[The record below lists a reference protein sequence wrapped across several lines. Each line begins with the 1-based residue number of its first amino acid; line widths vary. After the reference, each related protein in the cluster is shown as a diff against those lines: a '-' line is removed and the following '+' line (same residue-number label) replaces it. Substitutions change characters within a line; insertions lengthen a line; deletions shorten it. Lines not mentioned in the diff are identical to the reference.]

1 MANVLKKWVESDKRE
16 LKRLGKIAD
25 QVEAYANDM
34 EALSDEELK
43 AKTPEFKQRYQNGET
58 LDDLL
63 PEAFAVAREGAKRV
77 LGLYPYRVQI
87 IGGTVLHEGN
97 IAEMRTGEGKTLTAT
112 MPVYLNALSGEGVHV
127 VTVNEYL
134 SSRDATEMGELY
146 NWLGLTVGLNVAD
159 KTPEEKREAYAC
171 DITYSTNS
179 ELGFDSLRDNMV
191 VYREDMVQ
199 RPLNFVIVDEVD
211 SILIDEARTPL
222 IISGQATAATQLY
235 TRADRF
241 AKTLKKDEDFKVDLE
256 SKTVSL
262 TEEGIQKG
270 EKYFGLTNL
279 FDPDNTALNHH
290 LDNALRANYIM
301 LRDKDYVVQNDEV
314 MIVDQFTG
322 RIMDGRRYSD
332 GLHQAIEAKE
342 HVKIEEETKTM
353 ANITYQN
360 FFRMYKKLSGMTGT
374 AKTEKEE
381 FREIYNME
389 VVTIPT
395 NRPILREDRP
405 DLLYS
410 TLESKFKAVVEDIKE
425 RHATGQP
432 VLVGTVAV
440 ETSELLSQMLE
451 QAGIPHAVLNAKNHA
466 KEAEIVVNAG
476 QRGAVTIATNMA
488 GRGTDI
494 KLGPGVREIGGL
506 AVIGTERHESRRID
520 NQLRGR
526 SGRQGDPGVTQFY
539 LSLEDDLMLRF
550 GSERIKHFYETMN
563 IADDTVIQSK
573 MITRQVE
580 SAQKRVEG
588 NNYDT
593 RKQVLQYDDVM
604 RAQREVIYSQRQ
616 QVIMETD
623 SLKPVIMPMIKRT
636 VEHNVQ
642 MNTVGDKKDWNLDG
656 IVDFAIGAMV
666 NEDSISKDDFAGKSQ
681 EEIVSYLMQKA
692 EENYAAKEAQ
702 LNDKA
707 QMLEFEKVV
716 ILRVVDARWTDHIDE
731 MDQLRQSIGLRGYG
745 QLNPLVEYQS
755 DGFRMFEQMVGD
767 IEYDVTRLFLK
778 AEIRQNIS
786 R

>member
-1 MANVLKKWVESDKRE
+1 M
-16 LKRLGKIAD
+16 
-25 QVEAYANDM
+25 
-34 EALSDEELK
+34 
-43 AKTPEFKQRYQNGET
+43 
-58 LDDLL
+58 
-63 PEAFAVAREGAKRV
+63 
-77 LGLYPYRVQI
+77 
-87 IGGTVLHEGN
+87 
-97 IAEMRTGEGKTLTAT
+97 
-112 MPVYLNALSGEGVHV
+112 
-127 VTVNEYL
+127 
-134 SSRDATEMGELY
+134 
-146 NWLGLTVGLNVAD
+146 
-159 KTPEEKREAYAC
+159 
-171 DITYSTNS
+171 
-179 ELGFDSLRDNMV
+179 
-191 VYREDMVQ
+191 
-199 RPLNFVIVDEVD
+199 
-211 SILIDEARTPL
+211 
-222 IISGQATAATQLY
+222 
-235 TRADRF
+235 
-241 AKTLKKDEDFKVDLE
+241 
-256 SKTVSL
+256 
-262 TEEGIQKG
+262 
-270 EKYFGLTNL
+270 
-279 FDPDNTALNHH
+279 
-290 LDNALRANYIM
+290 
-301 LRDKDYVVQNDEV
+301 
-314 MIVDQFTG
+314 
-322 RIMDGRRYSD
+322 
-332 GLHQAIEAKE
+332 
-342 HVKIEEETKTM
+342 
-353 ANITYQN
+353 
-360 FFRMYKKLSGMTGT
+360 
-374 AKTEKEE
+374 
-381 FREIYNME
+381 
-389 VVTIPT
+389 
-395 NRPILREDRP
+395 
-405 DLLYS
+405 
-410 TLESKFKAVVEDIKE
+410 
-425 RHATGQP
+425 
-432 VLVGTVAV
+432 VGTVAV